1 MGQIL
6 IRNLDDAVLTAL
18 RERAALDGV
27 SLEEQTRRALTESV
41 GLSRSQAITA
51 LNAVRKQIGRIRGQS
66 SARDLRA
73 ERDRDDA

>member
-27 SLEEQTRRALTESV
+27 SLEEQTRRALTASV
-41 GLSRSQAITA
+41 SLSRPQAITA
-51 LNAVRKQIGRIRGQS
+51 LNAVREQIGRIAGQS